1 MKKIITIVLFAV
13 SISLFANDN
22 PDYKPWNTFNNDSI
36 SYLKENFD
44 NSEYYVGKPI
54 NELLSDLEIQVKRA
68 DFMPNVWGD
77 KKVDF
82 ATLYFEAD
90 KIVSRAIIIER
101 RGKSLLKLH
110 VSFEPVDAY
119 EYDSYDSSL
128 RKARNNNE
136 VNKDTRWEMF
146 DKAFLG
152 NRIITKISVPDV
164 VR

>member
-1 MKKIITIVLFAV
+1 MKKIITIVLFAT

-22 PDYKPWNTFNNDSI
+22 PDYKPWKSFNNDSI

-44 NSEYYVGKPI
+44 NNEYYVGKPI
-54 NELLSDLEIQVKRA
+54 NELLNDLEIKVRRA

-82 ATLYFEAD
+82 ATLYFETD
-90 KIVSRAIIIER
+90 KVVSRAILIER

-110 VSFEPVDAY
+110 VSFEPVDGS
-119 EYDSYDSSL
+119 EYDSYDTSL

-136 VNKDTRWEMF
+136 VNKDTKWEMF
-146 DKAFLG
+146 DKAFLE

>member
-1 MKKIITIVLFAV
+1 MRYLIILLGLAM
-13 SISLFANDN
+13 SMSSYANDN
-22 PDYKPWNTFNNDSI
+22 PNYKAWTSYENDSLL
-36 SYLKENFD
+36 YLKENFD
-44 NSEYYVGKPI
+44 NNEYYVGKPI
-54 NELLSDLEIQVKRA
+54 NELLNDLEIKVRRA

-82 ATLYFEAD
+82 ATLYFETD
-90 KIVSRAIIIER
+90 KVVSRVIIIER

-110 VSFEPVDAY
+110 VSFEPVDGS
-119 EYDSYDSSL
+119 EYDSYDTSL

-136 VNKDTRWEMF
+136 VNKDTKWELF
-146 DKAFLG
+146 GKAFLE

>member
-1 MKKIITIVLFAV
+1 MKKMIAIVLFAT

-22 PDYKPWNTFNNDSI
+22 PDYKPWKSFNNDSI

-54 NELLSDLEIQVKRA
+54 NELLNDLEIKVRRA

-82 ATLYFEAD
+82 ATLYFETD
-90 KIVSRAIIIER
+90 KVVSRAIIIER
-101 RGKSLLKLH
+101 RGNSLLKLH
-110 VSFEPVDAY
+110 VSFEPVDGS
-119 EYDSYDSSL
+119 EYDSYDTSL

-136 VNKDTRWEMF
+136 VNKDTKWEMF

>member
-1 MKKIITIVLFAV
+1 
-13 SISLFANDN
+13 
-22 PDYKPWNTFNNDSI
+22 
-36 SYLKENFD
+36 
-44 NSEYYVGKPI
+44 
-54 NELLSDLEIQVKRA
+54 
-68 DFMPNVWGD
+68 
-77 KKVDF
+77 
-82 ATLYFEAD
+82 LYFEAD
-90 KIVSRAIIIER
+90 KIVSRTIIIER

>member
-1 MKKIITIVLFAV
+1 MATKSMAG
-13 SISLFANDN
+13 DN
-22 PDYKPWNTFNNDSI
+22 PNYKSFASFSNDSLG
-36 SYLKENFD
+36 YLKENFD
-44 NSEYYVGKPI
+44 DNEYYIGKTVKT
-54 NELLSDLEIQVKRA
+54 LLDDLEIQVKRA

-82 ATLYFEAD
+82 ATLYFETD
-90 KIVSRAIIIER
+90 KVVSRAIVIER
-101 RGKSLLKLH
+101 RGNSLLKLH
-110 VSFEPVDAY
+110 VSFEPVDGS
-119 EYDSYDSSL
+119 EYDSYDTSL

-136 VNKDTRWEMF
+136 VNKDTKWDMF